1 MLTCGRQ
8 DVFSDESD
16 NMAKK
21 NHYRV
26 VLNAVLKLPWLE
38 GLGALNFLDGN
49 KFCCA
54 IGAVIYGSTP
64 QSIREIDITKT
75 VRVRHKIGDYV
86 EDEIATAN
94 DIDLFESPLERKHRM
109 IVWLRERADAID
121 AEIARSKT

>member
-1 MLTCGRQ
+1 
-8 DVFSDESD
+8 
-16 NMAKK
+16 MAKK